1 MRTMTTHQKIDHQH
15 DQGISLSGGNATPP
29 DTSTYDQETRTRE
42 SHLSEKRLSA
52 SSFTVP
58 IKLSELMNYSGQ

>member
-29 DTSTYDQETRTRE
+29 DTSTYDQENTDPKITLERE
-42 SHLSEKRLSA
+42 TPQCFIIYRI
-52 SSFTVP
+52 P
-58 IKLSELMNYSGQ
+58 IKLSEFMNYSG